1 MEKVF
6 HFQVLS
12 VIPLHHS
19 HLNSFVSLINCSA
32 VPLHHFSLSLFQKND
47 SGEEEKDIKMI
58 LFAFPKHKKEN
69 KYVVQLFI

>member
-6 HFQVLS
+6 HFQTLS

-32 VPLHHFSLSLFQKND
+32 VPLHHFSLSLLLQKND
-47 SGEEEKDIKMI
+47 SGGERHKKI
-58 LFAFPKHKKEN
+58 LFTFPKHKKEN